1 MTKKGEKYRT
11 LALNTGLFALTAMAT
26 RFISFFLVPLYT
38 YHMSAA
44 EYGITDMSAT
54 VISLVTPL
62 ATLAI
67 ADAAVRYIVED
78 RGRDGDYAAIAFS
91 ITVLSILV
99 VGAFTPVL
107 DFDVFGGLGEYKVL
121 FICTYA
127 SSAFLQLCSEV
138 SRGMGRI
145 KLIAVCAG
153 ISSLITFGLAVTL
166 IGVIDLGIEGYFIS
180 VSAGPTAAVAIYL
193 TAGSI
198 GSTLV
203 AGFRSIAR
211 GTDKARNAKITL
223 GSMLRYSLPLIPN
236 SLFWWIG
243 TSINRF
249 FLSGMLGIA
258 SSGMF
263 AAGGKIPGLIN
274 TAYSVFQQAWQL
286 SAFQESRKEG
296 LERFFSMVFAYL
308 QSLMIMLCSIIS
320 FAAPW
325 LAIVMLQKD
334 FYNAWP
340 IIPILLLANLFNILN
355 SFFGTVYT
363 TAMRTKHLM
372 TTTVFGASICI
383 VLTPLLIIPFGLY
396 GACVASCTG
405 NAVVFAMRA
414 VDSRRIIKITVNWLC
429 LLVCIGLLVLQ
440 SLLSV
445 FQPKYWM
452 VFSAAC
458 LVTVCATQA
467 FQIWRTGALPIA
479 ISHFRRKCR

>member
-166 IGVIDLGIEGYFIS
+166 IGVIDLGI
-180 VSAGPTAAVAIYL
+180 
-193 TAGSI
+193 
-198 GSTLV
+198 
-203 AGFRSIAR
+203 
-211 GTDKARNAKITL
+211 
-223 GSMLRYSLPLIPN
+223 
-236 SLFWWIG
+236 
-243 TSINRF
+243 
-249 FLSGMLGIA
+249 
-258 SSGMF
+258 
-263 AAGGKIPGLIN
+263 
-274 TAYSVFQQAWQL
+274 
-286 SAFQESRKEG
+286 
-296 LERFFSMVFAYL
+296 
-308 QSLMIMLCSIIS
+308 
-320 FAAPW
+320 
-325 LAIVMLQKD
+325 
-334 FYNAWP
+334 
-340 IIPILLLANLFNILN
+340 
-355 SFFGTVYT
+355 
-363 TAMRTKHLM
+363 
-372 TTTVFGASICI
+372 
-383 VLTPLLIIPFGLY
+383 
-396 GACVASCTG
+396 
-405 NAVVFAMRA
+405 
-414 VDSRRIIKITVNWLC
+414 
-429 LLVCIGLLVLQ
+429 
-440 SLLSV
+440 
-445 FQPKYWM
+445 
-452 VFSAAC
+452 
-458 LVTVCATQA
+458 
-467 FQIWRTGALPIA
+467 
-479 ISHFRRKCR
+479 

>member
-193 TAGSI
+193 TAGNI

-286 SAFQESRKEG
+286 SAFQEPFQYIKLVFWNRLHNRNAHEAPHDNYGIRSFHLHRSHTAAYHSVWAVWSLRGFMHRECGGFRYEG
-296 LERFFSMVFAYL
+296 CRLAQDHKDHRQLALFAGL
-308 QSLMIMLCSIIS
+308 HRAARAPVVALC
-320 FAAPW
+320 
-325 LAIVMLQKD
+325 
-334 FYNAWP
+334 
-340 IIPILLLANLFNILN
+340 IPAKIL
-355 SFFGTVYT
+355 
-363 TAMRTKHLM
+363 
-372 TTTVFGASICI
+372 
-383 VLTPLLIIPFGLY
+383 
-396 GACVASCTG
+396 
-405 NAVVFAMRA
+405 
-414 VDSRRIIKITVNWLC
+414 D
-429 LLVCIGLLVLQ
+429 GLLRSMPCNGLRNSGVSDMADGRSTDRDQ
-440 SLLSV
+440 S
-445 FQPKYWM
+445 FP
-452 VFSAAC
+452 
-458 LVTVCATQA
+458 
-467 FQIWRTGALPIA
+467 
-479 ISHFRRKCR
+479 

>member
-193 TAGSI
+193 TAGNI

-355 SFFGTVYT
+355 SFFGTNAHEAPHDNYGIRSFHLHRSH
-363 TAMRTKHLM
+363 TAAYHSVWAVWSLRGFMHRECGGFRYEGCRLAQDHKDHRQLALFAGLHRAARAP
-372 TTTVFGASICI
+372 VVALCI
-383 VLTPLLIIPFGLY
+383 P
-396 GACVASCTG
+396 A
-405 NAVVFAMRA
+405 
-414 VDSRRIIKITVNWLC
+414 KILD
-429 LLVCIGLLVLQ
+429 GLLRSMPCNGLRNSGVSDMADGRSTDRDQ
-440 SLLSV
+440 S
-445 FQPKYWM
+445 FP
-452 VFSAAC
+452 
-458 LVTVCATQA
+458 
-467 FQIWRTGALPIA
+467 
-479 ISHFRRKCR
+479 

>member
-1 MTKKGEKYRT
+1 
-11 LALNTGLFALTAMAT
+11 
-26 RFISFFLVPLYT
+26 
-38 YHMSAA
+38 
-44 EYGITDMSAT
+44 
-54 VISLVTPL
+54 
-62 ATLAI
+62 
-67 ADAAVRYIVED
+67 
-78 RGRDGDYAAIAFS
+78 
-91 ITVLSILV
+91 
-99 VGAFTPVL
+99 
-107 DFDVFGGLGEYKVL
+107 
-121 FICTYA
+121 
-127 SSAFLQLCSEV
+127 
-138 SRGMGRI
+138 
-145 KLIAVCAG
+145 
-153 ISSLITFGLAVTL
+153 
-166 IGVIDLGIEGYFIS
+166 
-180 VSAGPTAAVAIYL
+180 
-193 TAGSI
+193 
-198 GSTLV
+198 
-203 AGFRSIAR
+203 
-211 GTDKARNAKITL
+211 
-223 GSMLRYSLPLIPN
+223 
-236 SLFWWIG
+236 
-243 TSINRF
+243 
-249 FLSGMLGIA
+249 
-258 SSGMF
+258 MF